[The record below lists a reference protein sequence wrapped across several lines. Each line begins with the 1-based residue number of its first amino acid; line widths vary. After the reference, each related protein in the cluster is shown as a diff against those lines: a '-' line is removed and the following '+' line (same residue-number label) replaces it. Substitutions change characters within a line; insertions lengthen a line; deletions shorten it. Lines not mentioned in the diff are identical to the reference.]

1 MTSGPTRDRH
11 KDRGAALLLVLWG
24 ATVMSVI
31 AAASARE
38 ATQIATSANAGAE
51 LTRARA
57 LADAGIRVGWNA
69 WADDELDP
77 ETGTLNCR
85 AGNGGLSIT
94 VWPEKSKADLNTSS
108 EPLLGA
114 LFRAAGA
121 DDALSRQ
128 LAASIM
134 DYRDVDS
141 ERSDGGAERDDYEAA
156 GLGWKPRDG
165 AFEAIEELGYIP
177 GMTSTLYARV
187 RNDITVV
194 SGTSEIAYEGASP
207 LMLAALADYASEIT
221 DAGMEMA
228 LPPQG
233 GIAGNRVS
241 RPSRA
246 IPGSSS
252 TQRAGA
258 ASIRAVAVTSNGAV
272 FVREAVVAA
281 PGAYGDAPRFMRLS
295 QGRIE
300 ADDRLPDLTGAPEC
314 APGLSG

>member
-1 MTSGPTRDRH
+1 MTSVPVRHRH

-38 ATQIATSANAGAE
+38 STQIATSANAGAE

-57 LADAGIRVGWNA
+57 LADAGVRVGWNA
-69 WADDELDP
+69 WADDQFDLA
-77 ETGTLNCR
+77 TGILNCR
-85 AGNGGLSIT
+85 AGDGGLSIT
-94 VWPEKSKADLNTSS
+94 VRTEKSKADLNTSS

-121 DDALSRQ
+121 DDALSRR
-128 LAASIM
+128 LAASVI
-134 DYRDVDS
+134 DYRDSDS
-141 ERSDGGAERDDYEAA
+141 ERTDNGAERDDYEAA
-156 GLGWKPRDG
+156 GLGWAPRDG

-177 GMTSTLYARV
+177 GMVPALYTRV
-187 RNDITVV
+187 RNDITVF
-194 SGTSEIAYEGASP
+194 SGTSEIDYDSASP
-207 LMLAALADYASEIT
+207 LMLSALADYAAAIT

-228 LPPQG
+228 TPPRP
-233 GIAGNRVS
+233 GIAGSRVS

-246 IPGSSS
+246 TSGASS
-252 TQRAGA
+252 TQR
-258 ASIRAVAVTSNGAV
+258 ASIRAVAVTDNGAV

-281 PGAYGDAPRFMRLS
+281 PGHFQDAPRFMRLA

-300 ADDRLPDLTGAPEC
+300 AGERLPDLSDAPPC
-314 APGLSG
+314 APGLVN